1 MSKETCPNC
10 GKPYGIFNQKSTYAD
25 GSVKCG
31 KCTTMKERMNSLEVT
46 GAKENLKKAG
56 SDLKKAGSDL
66 KKAGSDL
73 KKAGSD
79 LKKAMNVST
88 DGKCPK
94 CGGENIQVYS
104 EHEKKGF
111 GVAKGL
117 CGGILVGPFGLLCGF
132 CGNKDKSKAGRMCMT
147 CGNKF

>member
-1 MSKETCPNC
+1 MAKEQCPNC
-10 GKPYGIFNQKSTYAD
+10 GKNYGVLNQKITFPD
-25 GSVKCG
+25 GSIKCG
-31 KCTTMKERMNSLEVT
+31 KCTTIKERMSSLEVT
-46 GAKENLKKAG
+46 GANIKKAV
-56 SDLKKAGSDL
+56 
-66 KKAGSDL
+66 
-73 KKAGSD
+73 SD
-79 LKKAMNVST
+79 LKKAMNIST

-111 GVAKGL
+111 SVAKGL